1 MTAAPHP
8 GSRVIV
14 TGLLALS
21 QAGAWAQTGGVSTQ
35 ANSGGLVI
43 PAADVLPQGTLVV
56 TSGNYQEPQLGS
68 YATQENFSFGI
79 GLLPYVELFGR
90 YTNYINPPPE
100 GSILVNGI
108 RDLSANLKAQLPLPW
123 AGGPRLAVGAN
134 DVAGGAVNFSSRYVV
149 ASQQLGPLDASLGY
163 AKSGSSQNTF
173 NGLFGGVALRL
184 GDSGAT
190 ALAEH
195 DGQQQHAGLRWQSA
209 PLPALGRASLVG
221 TLQRS
226 FGAVTPAGASADR
239 TKLALSL
246 LLPLGDNQARLAR
259 YQPTTSQALA
269 VLGAASPQPPAPGM
283 VPTSDDQLTRLR
295 SALQSAGLERV
306 RVGLR
311 QGILGTLLVI
321 EYENHRYAHNEADAL
336 GLVLGLG
343 AELAPAGTQR
353 VHAITLKDNLLV
365 YETSVGVAAYRAF
378 LRDGPISQ
386 ARDSLDLARLPASPS
401 APTRWLEAPASPAS
415 ALRVVL
421 KPDLNYALGTEVG
434 SFDYALAANLQATAP
449 LWPGA
454 QAFGN
459 VILPLVHSH
468 NMDDDAIFGASQQ
481 RSGLKTLALR
491 QTLPLG
497 RHILASVA
505 AGRFHYDTLGL
516 QAEALAYL
524 PDTDHLLRLRG
535 AAYQQPP
542 SGLAG
547 ASQAFGAS
555 YRHLLSHSLWLEAG
569 AHQFTDGSRGP
580 SLEGTRW
587 FGDVS
592 VQIYYRKGGERQFA
606 GLQISL
612 PLTPRQGIAQ
622 GPVVLAGASQ
632 YSQGIRTRI
641 TTATEPANLVQAD
654 AVRIVPV
661 DTNLE
666 VDTLNAGR
674 VSQDYVSAQLPRLRE
689 AFFSYGRALL
699 PEPAP
704 AAPLPKSN

>member
-1 MTAAPHP
+1 MNTAHHAR
-8 GSRVIV
+8 SRVIV
-14 TGLLALS
+14 TALLSFSL
-21 QAGAWAQTGGVSTQ
+21 AGAWAQTGGVSTQ
-35 ANSGGLVI
+35 GNSGGLVV
-43 PAADVLPQGTLVV
+43 PTADVLSQGTLAI
-56 TSGNYQEPQLGS
+56 TAGNYQEPQLGS
-68 YATQENFSFGI
+68 YATQQNFSFGI
-79 GLLPYVELFGR
+79 GPLPYIELFGR
-90 YTNYINPPPE
+90 YTNYVNPPPE

-108 RDLSANLKAQLPLPW
+108 RDLSANLKAQIPLPW
-123 AGGPRLAVGAN
+123 AGGPRLAVGVN
-134 DVAGGAVNFSSRYVV
+134 DVAGGAVFFSSRYLV

-163 AKSGSSQNTF
+163 TKSGSPTGTF
-173 NGLFGGVALRL
+173 NGLFGGLALRL

-209 PLPALGRASLVG
+209 PLPALGRASLIG
-221 TLQRS
+221 TVQRS
-226 FGAVTPAGASADR
+226 FGALTPAGVAADG
-239 TKLALSL
+239 TNLGLSL
-246 LLPLGDNQARLAR
+246 VLPLGDNQARLAS
-259 YQPTTSQALA
+259 YQPAASQALA
-269 VLGAASPQPPAPGM
+269 ALGPAGPEPLAPGM
-283 VPTSDDQLTRLR
+283 VPTLDDQLSSLR

-353 VHAITLKDNLLV
+353 VHAITLKDSLAV

-378 LRDGPISQ
+378 LRDGPIGQ
-386 ARDSLDLARLPASPS
+386 ARDSLDLARRPANPS
-401 APTRWLEAPASPAS
+401 APTRWLDAPASPAS
-415 ALRVVL
+415 ALRIVL

-449 LWPGA
+449 LWAGA

-459 VILPLVHSH
+459 VILPMAHSR
-468 NMDDDAIFGASQQ
+468 NMDDDAIFSASQQ

-516 QAEALAYL
+516 QAEAAAYL

-535 AAYQQPP
+535 ATYNQAPG
-542 SGLAG
+542 GLAG
-547 ASQAFGAS
+547 TSQAFGAS
-555 YRHLLSHSLWLEAG
+555 YRHLLSPSLWLEAG

-592 VQIYYRKGGERQFA
+592 VQVYYRKGGERQFA

-612 PLTPRQGIAQ
+612 PLTPRQGMAP

-632 YSQGIRTRI
+632 YTQGIRTRI

-654 AVRIVPV
+654 AVRIVPL

-666 VDTLNAGR
+666 IDTLNAGR
-674 VSQDYVSAQLPRLRE
+674 VSQAYVSAQLPRLRE

-699 PEPAP
+699 PEPPP
-704 AAPLPKSN
+704 AATTTQK